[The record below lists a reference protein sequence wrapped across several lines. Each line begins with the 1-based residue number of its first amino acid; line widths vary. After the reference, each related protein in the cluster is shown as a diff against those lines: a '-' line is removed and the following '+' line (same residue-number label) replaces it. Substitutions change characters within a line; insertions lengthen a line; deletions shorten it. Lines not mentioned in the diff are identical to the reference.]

1 MEQDSVAV
9 GDRETL
15 LAHRS
20 ELRQASFDLRYRKLD
35 EASRW
40 AMTQLQG
47 MKAVEGGVEELPVAL
62 QHRFMSQG
70 TMDVEIS
77 DAYDMA
83 VSYFQSRVRDV
94 LFCFVLCGQWCMDRM
109 RTTWCLSVFRNTAQL
124 CLCWKNT

>member
-1 MEQDSVAV
+1 MVGNQVVSRFNKSKEMEQDSVAV
-9 GDRETL
+9 GARETL

-20 ELRQASFDLRYRKLD
+20 ELRKASFDLRYRKLD

-47 MKAVEGGVEELPVAL
+47 MKTVEGGVEELPVDL
-62 QHRFMSQG
+62 QHRSMSHG

-83 VSYFQSRVRDV
+83 VSYFESRVR
-94 LFCFVLCGQWCMDRM
+94 LSCFPSSKQ
-109 RTTWCLSVFRNTAQL
+109 SV
-124 CLCWKNT
+124 